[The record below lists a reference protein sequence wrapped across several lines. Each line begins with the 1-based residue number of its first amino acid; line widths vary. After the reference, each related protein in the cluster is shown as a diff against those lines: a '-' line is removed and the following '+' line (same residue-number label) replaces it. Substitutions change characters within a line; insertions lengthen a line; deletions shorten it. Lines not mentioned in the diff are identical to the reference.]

1 MASGL
6 KKDGY
11 KFQLHDRIEDHTFDP
26 PMCGVVVAFHHK
38 LETYYVHID
47 GAVNDVIISERNLQK
62 QK

>member
-26 PMCGVVVAFHHK
+26 PMNGVVVAFHHK
-38 LETYYVHID
+38 VGAYYVHID
-47 GAVNDVIISERNLQK
+47 GAVNDVIVNERNLK
-62 QK
+62 ERK